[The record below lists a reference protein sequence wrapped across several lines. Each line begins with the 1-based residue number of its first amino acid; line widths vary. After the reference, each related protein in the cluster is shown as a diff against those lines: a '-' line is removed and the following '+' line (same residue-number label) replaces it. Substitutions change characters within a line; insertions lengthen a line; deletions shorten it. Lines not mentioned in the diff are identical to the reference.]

1 MKQIRFL
8 LTGSAAGFLNGL
20 FGAGGG
26 MVVVPMLQRDGLPPE
41 RSHATSIA
49 VILPLSIASSL
60 LYLSMGSIRL
70 AQALPYIPLGL
81 VGAAVGGW
89 LLPRVKTVWLHR
101 IFGALVLYSAAR
113 LLLLGMGAG
122 AVLLLYLRVY
132 GGCDQ
137 LTAQGINL
145 LFFLPIA
152 LLSILLHARNHLID
166 WKAAGLCVLTGL
178 PGVLLGVWC
187 GRLLG
192 TGLLSKAFA
201 LLLLVIGL
209 RELSFG
215 FSKKRKEENS
225 HSRYNTPRTGSN
237 SS

>member
-1 MKQIRFL
+1 MSWLWI
-8 LTGSAAGFLNGL
+8 
-20 FGAGGG
+20 
-26 MVVVPMLQRDGLPPE
+26 
-41 RSHATSIA
+41 
-49 VILPLSIASSL
+49 
-60 LYLSMGSIRL
+60 
-70 AQALPYIPLGL
+70 
-81 VGAAVGGW
+81 AAVSLASG
-89 LLPRVKTVWLHR
+89 LL
-101 IFGALVLYSAAR
+101 GA
-113 LLLLGMGAG
+113 LGMGAG
-122 AVLLLYLRVY
+122 AVLLRYLRVY

>member
-1 MKQIRFL
+1 MSWLWI
-8 LTGSAAGFLNGL
+8 
-20 FGAGGG
+20 
-26 MVVVPMLQRDGLPPE
+26 
-41 RSHATSIA
+41 
-49 VILPLSIASSL
+49 
-60 LYLSMGSIRL
+60 
-70 AQALPYIPLGL
+70 
-81 VGAAVGGW
+81 AAVSLASG
-89 LLPRVKTVWLHR
+89 LL
-101 IFGALVLYSAAR
+101 GA
-113 LLLLGMGAG
+113 LGMGAG

-178 PGVLLGVWC
+178 PGVLLGVC
-187 GRLLG
+187 
-192 TGLLSKAFA
+192 LLSKAFA

>member
-1 MKQIRFL
+1 MSWLWI
-8 LTGSAAGFLNGL
+8 
-20 FGAGGG
+20 
-26 MVVVPMLQRDGLPPE
+26 
-41 RSHATSIA
+41 
-49 VILPLSIASSL
+49 
-60 LYLSMGSIRL
+60 
-70 AQALPYIPLGL
+70 
-81 VGAAVGGW
+81 AAVSLASG
-89 LLPRVKTVWLHR
+89 LL
-101 IFGALVLYSAAR
+101 GAL
-113 LLLLGMGAG
+113 GM
-122 AVLLLYLRVY
+122 
-132 GGCDQ
+132 
-137 LTAQGINL
+137 
-145 LFFLPIA
+145 
-152 LLSILLHARNHLID
+152 
-166 WKAAGLCVLTGL
+166 AAGLCVLTDL

>member
-1 MKQIRFL
+1 MSWLWI
-8 LTGSAAGFLNGL
+8 
-20 FGAGGG
+20 
-26 MVVVPMLQRDGLPPE
+26 
-41 RSHATSIA
+41 
-49 VILPLSIASSL
+49 
-60 LYLSMGSIRL
+60 
-70 AQALPYIPLGL
+70 
-81 VGAAVGGW
+81 AAVSLASG
-89 LLPRVKTVWLHR
+89 LL
-101 IFGALVLYSAAR
+101 GA
-113 LLLLGMGAG
+113 LGMGAG

-137 LTAQGINL
+137 LTAQGVGGGTLLLLVMTLFLGVDQRTAQGINL

>member
-1 MKQIRFL
+1 MSWLWI
-8 LTGSAAGFLNGL
+8 
-20 FGAGGG
+20 
-26 MVVVPMLQRDGLPPE
+26 
-41 RSHATSIA
+41 
-49 VILPLSIASSL
+49 
-60 LYLSMGSIRL
+60 
-70 AQALPYIPLGL
+70 
-81 VGAAVGGW
+81 AAVSLASG
-89 LLPRVKTVWLHR
+89 LL
-101 IFGALVLYSAAR
+101 GA
-113 LLLLGMGAG
+113 LGMGAG

-152 LLSILLHARNHLID
+152 LLSILLHARNHLIG

>member
-1 MKQIRFL
+1 MSWLWI
-8 LTGSAAGFLNGL
+8 
-20 FGAGGG
+20 
-26 MVVVPMLQRDGLPPE
+26 
-41 RSHATSIA
+41 
-49 VILPLSIASSL
+49 
-60 LYLSMGSIRL
+60 
-70 AQALPYIPLGL
+70 
-81 VGAAVGGW
+81 AAVSLASG
-89 LLPRVKTVWLHR
+89 LL
-101 IFGALVLYSAAR
+101 GA
-113 LLLLGMGAG
+113 LGMGAG

-132 GGCDQ
+132 DGCDQ

-166 WKAAGLCVLTGL
+166 WKVAGLCVLTGL

>member
-1 MKQIRFL
+1 MSWLWI
-8 LTGSAAGFLNGL
+8 
-20 FGAGGG
+20 
-26 MVVVPMLQRDGLPPE
+26 
-41 RSHATSIA
+41 
-49 VILPLSIASSL
+49 
-60 LYLSMGSIRL
+60 
-70 AQALPYIPLGL
+70 
-81 VGAAVGGW
+81 AAVSLASG
-89 LLPRVKTVWLHR
+89 LL
-101 IFGALVLYSAAR
+101 GA
-113 LLLLGMGAG
+113 LGMGAG

-178 PGVLLGVWC
+178 
-187 GRLLG
+187 
-192 TGLLSKAFA
+192 LSKAFA